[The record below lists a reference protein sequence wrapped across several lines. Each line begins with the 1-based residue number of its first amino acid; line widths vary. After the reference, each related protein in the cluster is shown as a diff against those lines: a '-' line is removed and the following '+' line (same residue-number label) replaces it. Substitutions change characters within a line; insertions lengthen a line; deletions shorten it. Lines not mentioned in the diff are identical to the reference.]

1 MQIRRKVVLNQRLL
15 MTPEA
20 DALDKLE
27 YQYDQRGPKAGE
39 RQIIRRGE
47 SDVRRRDAFV
57 NREGKSA
64 SEGE

>member
-20 DALDKLE
+20 DALDE
-27 YQYDQRGPKAGE
+27 FENQYDQRRPKAGE

-47 SDVRRRDAFV
+47 SDVRRRDAFID
-57 NREGKSA
+57 RKGKSA
-64 SEGE
+64 GKGE